1 MQNEDLSRLAT
12 LYYVDG
18 LTQEDLSQM
27 FSISRATVGRMLRR
41 ALQEGIVEI
50 RVRPSNTLSSDLE
63 KALIERF
70 GPSWASNSAARAGVI
85 WIVSKCGTLIGG
97 AAAFKVVMLVSPGG
111 ARVLPDARAAVV

>member
-50 RVRPSNTLSSDLE
+50 CVRPSNTLSSDLE
-63 KALIERF
+63 KALGPKYKQF
-70 GPSWASNSAARAGVI
+70 GESLNVAAITLVCSLVSKASN
-85 WIVSKCGTLIGG
+85 TLFGINSNSC
-97 AAAFKVVMLVSPGG
+97 KY
-111 ARVLPDARAAVV
+111 VL

>member
-63 KALIERF
+63 KALVKESGHWTQQEKPEEVNRLILDWMDRRF
-70 GPSWASNSAARAGVI
+70 P
-85 WIVSKCGTLIGG
+85 K
-97 AAAFKVVMLVSPGG
+97 
-111 ARVLPDARAAVV
+111 